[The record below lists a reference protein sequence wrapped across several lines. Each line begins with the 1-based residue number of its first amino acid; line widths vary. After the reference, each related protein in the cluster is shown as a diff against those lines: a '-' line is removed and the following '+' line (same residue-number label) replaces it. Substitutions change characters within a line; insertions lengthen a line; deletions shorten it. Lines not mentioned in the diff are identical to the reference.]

1 MNNISLLG
9 RLTKDPELKKS
20 SSDLLFCNF
29 SLAVNKI
36 GKKDEADFFNCV
48 AFGKTAEL
56 IEKYCKK
63 GNQLAVTGSMTS
75 NKKDDK
81 IYWSVSVSG
90 ISLIGSSQ
98 QNNNSE
104 ETPKKEVKREVS
116 KNNDVLDDDDVF
128 PF

>member
-1 MNNISLLG
+1 MNNINLLG

-63 GNQLAVTGSMTS
+63 GNQLAVTGSMVS

-81 IYWSVSVSG
+81 IYWSVSVTG
-90 ISLIGSSQ
+90 ISLIGNSQ
-98 QNNNSE
+98 QNNSSDE
-104 ETPKKEVKREVS
+104 APKKEVKREVS
-116 KNNDVLDDDDVF
+116 KNDNVLDDDDVF